1 MTPET
6 NTVTISL
13 DKYEE
18 MKSELERLRKEN
30 QEKTIYKYAMHPIY
44 GIVLIVFMF
53 TLAIVFNRITN

>member
-1 MTPET
+1 MNE

-30 QEKTIYKYAMHPIY
+30 GEKTIYKYSPHPIY
-44 GIVLIVFMF
+44 GAVLLVAALV
-53 TLAIVFNRITN
+53 LAIIFGRNN